1 MESNYKYCM
10 SEIRGLMARTDFIS
24 FRDKQH
30 ICSYMGIDGS
40 KLLPTDIDAAIR
52 GFSFAL
58 LQFRKLF
65 LPLLLLNQNN
75 IISIFSAGEMPIR
88 KIDNCPAYGGFI
100 RSGNSAKLIGRD
112 VVLVERHLSAGLL
125 SFNVVKIMLNQNNT
139 ISTKALKMAKESL
152 GELIEGSATMTGI
165 LTALKTMAS
174 ETGGPLDR
182 QIMDECES
190 LMTTMNRLLY
200 EQESRLK
207 HLQMMQITQE
217 KACRYVDAARKR
229 NTGKVTF
236 NQAI

>member
-1 MESNYKYCM
+1 
-10 SEIRGLMARTDFIS
+10 
-24 FRDKQH
+24 
-30 ICSYMGIDGS
+30 
-40 KLLPTDIDAAIR
+40 
-52 GFSFAL
+52 
-58 LQFRKLF
+58 
-65 LPLLLLNQNN
+65 
-75 IISIFSAGEMPIR
+75 
-88 KIDNCPAYGGFI
+88 
-100 RSGNSAKLIGRD
+100 
-112 VVLVERHLSAGLL
+112 
-125 SFNVVKIMLNQNNT
+125 MLTVHNT

-165 LTALKTMAS
+165 LTALQTMAS
-174 ETGGPLDR
+174 ETGCPLDR